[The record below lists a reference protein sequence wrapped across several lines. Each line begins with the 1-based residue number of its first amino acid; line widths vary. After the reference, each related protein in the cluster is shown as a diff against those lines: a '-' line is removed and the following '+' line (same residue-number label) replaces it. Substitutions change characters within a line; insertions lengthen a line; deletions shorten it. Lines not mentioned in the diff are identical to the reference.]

1 MRRIILFITICVIA
15 LSGYAKPSEK
25 VTIQKPDFES
35 IRAAVTDRES
45 DFYYPKLFKKFSGND
60 TVMTIEEYRHL
71 YYGYMFQED
80 YNPYRRAEKNE
91 NVDVLYFKTKHTKEE
106 CDTIMKYAEVN
117 LADNP
122 FDLRQM
128 MFFVIALKEKRKYAR
143 ASILQFKLN
152 HLVLAI
158 MSSGD
163 GTKDNPWYVI
173 SPMHE
178 YNLLNFMNYVV
189 EAYESVEDGVIDYLK
204 IKKVNDKTPECYY
217 FKVEKVIEMYNKKF

>member
-1 MRRIILFITICVIA
+1 MSRIILFMTVCVVA
-15 LSGYAKPSEK
+15 LSGYAKPLEK

-35 IRAAVTDRES
+35 IKAAVTNPES
-45 DFYYPKLFKKFSGND
+45 DFYYPKLFKEFSGND

-128 MFFVIALKEKRKYAR
+128 MFCIIALKEKRKYAR

-163 GTKDNPWYVI
+163 GTKNNPWYVI

-189 EAYESVEDGVIDYLK
+189 EAYESVEDGVVDYLK
-204 IKKVNDKTPECYY
+204 IKKMNDKTPDGYY
-217 FKVEKVIEMYNKKF
+217 FNVEKVIEMYNKKF

>member
-1 MRRIILFITICVIA
+1 MRRIILFMTICILVF
-15 LSGYAKPSEK
+15 SGSVNAAEK

-35 IRAAVTDRES
+35 IKAAVNDSES
-45 DFYYPKLFKKFSGND
+45 DYYYPKLFKKFCGND
-60 TVMTIEEYRHL
+60 TVMTIDEYRHL

-80 YNPYRRAEKNE
+80 YNPYRRPQKND
-91 NVDVLYFKTKHTKEE
+91 NVDPLYFKNKHSKEE
-106 CDTIMKYAEVN
+106 CDTIMKYAEIN

-189 EAYESVEDGVIDYLK
+189 EAYESVEDGVLDYLK
-204 IKKVNDKTPECYY
+204 IKKVNDKTPEGYY
-217 FKVEKVIEMYNKKF
+217 FNVAKVLEMHNKKF